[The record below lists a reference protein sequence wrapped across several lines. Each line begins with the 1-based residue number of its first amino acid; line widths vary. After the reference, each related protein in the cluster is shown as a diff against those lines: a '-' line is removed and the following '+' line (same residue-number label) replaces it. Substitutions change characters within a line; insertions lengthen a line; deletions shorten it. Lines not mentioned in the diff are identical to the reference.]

1 LNLKNK
7 LFKAI
12 KIIVPI
18 GIGVYLSWYFLSGL
32 SQEEIQQTKDAF
44 FEANYFWV
52 ALSLV
57 IAILSHLSRAYRW
70 RFLLEALGYKTKMS
84 HSFYA
89 VMSGYI
95 INFTV
100 PRSGEIAR
108 AGLMSSA
115 EDIPFEK
122 TFGTIIVERV
132 IDVIMLGSIVFITG
146 LLQTNSE
153 EFKSITENGF
163 GGGNS
168 WLMPT
173 LIVLGTLGIAAMFA
187 FFAFPRFKTFVV
199 TKLKGFLEGLKSIW
213 KMNKKWWF
221 VFHTLVIW
229 ICYVGMFWVS
239 GQIFPETS
247 NMPIGCIFGAF
258 VVGGAAIA
266 LLPGGMGA
274 YPAWVTA
281 VLALYD
287 IHFAAFGIF
296 VWVIQTLL
304 LLVFGLGSL
313 LLIQRSIKAPKL

>member
-1 LNLKNK
+1 MKEK
-7 LFKAI
+7 LFKAL
-12 KIIVPI
+12 KIIIPI
-18 GIGVYLSWYFLSGL
+18 GIGIYLTWYFFSGL
-32 SQEEIQQTKDAF
+32 SDAEIQQTKDAF

-52 ALSLV
+52 LLSLV
-57 IAILSHLSRAYRW
+57 IAVLSHLSRAYRW
-70 RFLLEALGYKTKMS
+70 RFLLDAMGYKTKMS

-132 IDVIMLGSIVFITG
+132 IDVLMLGSIVFITG
-146 LLQTNSE
+146 LLQTNSD
-153 EFKSITENGF
+153 EFKAITAGGF
-163 GGGNS
+163 GGKNT
-168 WLMPT
+168 WLLPT
-173 LIVLGTLGIAAMFA
+173 LLIIGAFALIMLFA
-187 FFAFPRFKTFVV
+187 FFSIPRFKSFVV
-199 TKLKGFLEGLKSIW
+199 KKLKGFLVGLKSVW
-213 KMNKKWWF
+213 KMKKKWWF
-221 VFHTLVIW
+221 VFHTFFIW
-229 ICYVGMFWVS
+229 SCYVGMFWVS

-274 YPAWVTA
+274 YPTWVTA

-296 VWVIQTLL
+296 VWVVQTIL
-304 LLVFGLGSL
+304 LLVFGLVSL